1 MVKDFLSKKPQIDE
15 SVYIAPNTL
24 IIGDVEIG
32 KGSSVWFGTIIRGDT
47 EKIKIG
53 EFTNLQDYTIL
64 HADKGFILEI
74 GNYVSIGHRAII
86 HGCKIRDNVMIG
98 MGAIIL
104 NGAVIS
110 ENSIIAA
117 GSVIKENFFVPPNS
131 LIAGVPAEIKRELT
145 EKDIKMIKDAASHYY
160 ELAKIYKNL

>member
-1 MVKDFLSKKPQIDE
+1 MIKDFLSKKPQIDE
-15 SVYIAPNTL
+15 TVYIADNVV

-32 KGSSVWFGTIIRGDT
+32 KGSSIWFGTIIRADT

-53 EFTNLQDYTIL
+53 EYTNLQDYTIL
-64 HADKGFILEI
+64 HTDKGFILEI

-86 HGCKIRDNVMIG
+86 HGCKIKDYVMIG
-98 MGAIIL
+98 MGAVIL

-110 ENSIIAA
+110 ENSIVAA
-117 GSVIKENFFVPPNS
+117 GSVVKENFFVPPNT
-131 LIAGVPAEIKRELT
+131 LVAGVPAVVKRELK
-145 EKDIKMIKDAASHYY
+145 EEDIKMIRDAAIHYY

>member
-1 MVKDFLSKKPQIDE
+1 MIKDFLSKKPRIDD
-15 SVYIAPNTL
+15 SVYIAPNAI

-32 KGSSVWFGTIIRGDT
+32 KGSSIWFGTIIRADT

-53 EFTNLQDYTIL
+53 EYTNIQDYTVL
-64 HADKGFILEI
+64 HTDKGFILEI

-86 HGCKIRDNVMIG
+86 HGCKIGDNVMIG

-110 ENSIIAA
+110 ENSIVAA
-117 GSVIKENFFVPPNS
+117 GSVIKENFLVPANT
-131 LIAGVPAEIKRELT
+131 LVAGVPGSVKRELK
-145 EKDIKMIKDAASHYY
+145 EEDIKMIKDAATHYY
-160 ELAKIYKNL
+160 QLAKIYKNL

>member
-1 MVKDFLSKKPQIDE
+1 MIKDFLSKKPQIDS
-15 SVYIAPNTL
+15 SVYIAPDAV

-53 EFTNLQDYTIL
+53 EYTNLQDYTIL

-74 GNYVSIGHRAII
+74 GSYVSIGHRAIV
-86 HGCKIRDNVMIG
+86 HGCKVRDNVMIG

-117 GSVIKENFFVPPNS
+117 GSVVKENFFVPPNS
-131 LIAGVPAEIKRELT
+131 LVAGVPAEIKRELT
-145 EKDIKMIKDAASHYY
+145 EKDREMIKAASFHYY